1 MRRTITLAIAL
12 LLLVAMAVPALA
24 GGNQGKAGKSDI
36 YHCYFPIVMDDEYEG
51 DAWGKIMVQDLDGT
65 LAFVVNFHDLD
76 SGYMEL
82 KSGGNI
88 LASGM
93 PNKGGNLNLSGT
105 TEAWGRAFN
114 LWIDGTRTLRT
125 EFDLCTPEMPTSNG

>member
-12 LLLVAMAVPALA
+12 LVLFAMAVPAFA
-24 GGNQGKAGKSDI
+24 GGNGKAGESDT
-36 YHCYFPIVMDDEYEG
+36 YHCYFTVLEDGGYEG
-51 DAWGKIMVQDLDGT
+51 DAWGKIMVREFDGM
-65 LAFVVNFHDLD
+65 LAFVVNFHGLD
-76 SGYMEL
+76 PGSEIEL
-82 KSGGNI
+82 KSGGNT

-105 TEAWGRAFN
+105 TDAWGPAFN

-125 EFDLCTPEMPTSNG
+125 EFDLCTP